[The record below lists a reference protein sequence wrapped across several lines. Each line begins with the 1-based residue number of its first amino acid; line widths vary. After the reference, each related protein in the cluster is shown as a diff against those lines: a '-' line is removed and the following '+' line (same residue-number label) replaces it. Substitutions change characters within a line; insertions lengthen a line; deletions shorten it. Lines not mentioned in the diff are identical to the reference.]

1 MKKEKE
7 GMILVFLKYFSHK
20 MKPSCKCPA
29 KGKYQ
34 ERKVKEV
41 SRREEER

>member
-7 GMILVFLKYFSHK
+7 GMILVFPKYFSHK
-20 MKPSCKCPA
+20 VKPCKCPA
-29 KGKYQ
+29 KGNYR

-41 SRREEER
+41 KRREEER